1 MRGRDVPKNGAF
13 WDEAKAKLPWRGR
26 TALNG
31 GAALGLA
38 LFVIAPLPALA
49 QGLRPGV
56 DAPRTAPAFD
66 PSATA
71 PGVGVGQPIDPT
83 APYAAASGATPSGAM
98 ATGSTSRRASPRTA
112 RPVTRPVKP
121 ATAPVRRETRV
132 GFSTL
137 DAPPPPPPAVRRRPR
152 TGPEEDPF
160 EAIGVDVAG
169 IRLRPAITLSGGYDD
184 NPNRL
189 PRNGASRRKGSTL
202 ARTDIDVA
210 ARSDWSIHQFTGE
223 LRGGYSRYFNVDDA
237 SRPEGTG
244 RGTLRLDFSRDTQ
257 AEIEGRFSIDTQRPG
272 SPELNATVM
281 GRPLVYGYGATVG
294 VSHNWQ
300 PVTLSLRGAVDR
312 TSYEDGKLSNGG
324 VAPQSDRNATQYTL
338 RARATYEASPGF
350 RPFVEAAVDTRQFDD
365 TVDISGFRRSSSG
378 LTGRAGAQMELTRL
392 ITGEA
397 SVGYQTRDYDDPR
410 LKELRGL
417 IGDAS
422 LIWTATE
429 LTTVTLR
436 GAMEL
441 NDTTIPNVS
450 GATSRRADIQVAHA
464 LLRNVT
470 VTGIASWS
478 QQSYDGIGL
487 TEDTTQLGARLDWK
501 LSRSMAIR
509 ASFTHERLN
518 STTPG
523 ADYTAN
529 VYLLGMRF
537 QL

>member
-1 MRGRDVPKNGAF
+1 VPNSGA
-13 WDEAKAKLPWRGR
+13 DRRHHRASRSRSRLR
-26 TALNG
+26 ALG
-31 GAALGLA
+31 GCAALGLA
-38 LFVIAPLPALA
+38 LPLVLPLPAHA
-49 QGLRPGV
+49 QSLRPGV

-83 APYAAASGATPSGAM
+83 APYATPSGATASGATASGA
-98 ATGSTSRRASPRTA
+98 SSRRASIRTTK
-112 RPVTRPVKP
+112 PVRKPVKSE
-121 ATAPVRRETRV
+121 TSPVRRETRTAV
-132 GFSTL
+132 GVI
-137 DAPPPPPPAVRRRPR
+137 DAPPPPPPAARRRPR
-152 TGPEEDPF
+152 TGPAEDPF
-160 EAIGVDVAG
+160 EAIGVEVG
-169 IRLRPAITLSGGYDD
+169 GVTLRPAITFSGGYDD
-184 NPNRL
+184 NPNRV
-189 PRNGASRRKGSTL
+189 PGNGATRVKGSAL

-210 ARSDWSIHQFTGE
+210 ARSDWSVHQFTGE
-223 LRGGYSRYFNVDDA
+223 LRGGYSRYFSVEGA
-237 SRPEGTG
+237 SRPEATG

-272 SPELNATVM
+272 SPELNATVI
-281 GRPLVYGYGATVG
+281 GRPLVYGYGATLG

-324 VAPQSDRNATQYTL
+324 IAPQSDRNATQYTL
-338 RARATYEASPGF
+338 RARAAFEASPGF
-350 RPFVEAAVDTRQFDD
+350 KPFIEGAVDTRQFDD

-392 ITGEA
+392 VTGEA
-397 SVGYQTRDYDDPR
+397 SVGYQTRDYEDPR
-410 LKELRGL
+410 LTNLRGV

-450 GATSRRADIQVAHA
+450 GATSRRVDLQVAHA

-470 VTGIASWS
+470 VTGIASWN

>member
-1 MRGRDVPKNGAF
+1 VLPLLVP
-13 WDEAKAKLPWRGR
+13 P
-26 TALNG
+26 
-31 GAALGLA
+31 
-38 LFVIAPLPALA
+38 PAHA
-49 QGLRPGV
+49 QSLRPGV
-56 DAPRTAPAFD
+56 DSPRVAPAFD

-83 APYAAASGATPSGAM
+83 APYAMPSGATASGATASGA
-98 ATGSTSRRASPRTA
+98 TSRRASIRTSK
-112 RPVTRPVKP
+112 PVKKPVKP
-121 ATAPVRRETRV
+121 ETLAVRRDTRTAV
-132 GFSTL
+132 GAI
-137 DAPPPPPPAVRRRPR
+137 DVPPPPAPAVRRRPR

-169 IRLRPAITLSGGYDD
+169 IRLRPALTLSGGYDD
-184 NPNRL
+184 NPNRA
-189 PRNGASRRKGSTL
+189 PRNGTTRIKGSPL
-202 ARTDIDVA
+202 ARTDLEVA

-223 LRGGYSRYFNVDDA
+223 LRGGYSRYFSVEDA
-237 SRPEGTG
+237 SRPEATG

-257 AEIEGRFSIDTQRPG
+257 GEIEGRFSIDTQRPG

-281 GRPLVYGYGATVG
+281 GRPLVNGYGATLG

-300 PVTLSLRGAVDR
+300 PVTLSLRGAIDR
-312 TSYEDGKLSNGG
+312 TTYEDGKLSNGG
-324 VAPQSDRNATQYTL
+324 VAIQSDRNATQYTL

-350 RPFVEAAVDTRQFDD
+350 KPFIEGAADTRQFDD

-378 LTGRAGAQMELTRL
+378 LTGRAGAQLELTRL

-410 LKELRGL
+410 LTNLRGL

-450 GATSRRADIQVAHA
+450 GATSRRADLQVAHA

-470 VTGIASWS
+470 VTGVASWN

-487 TEDTTQLGARLDWK
+487 TETTTQYGARLDWK